1 LAARKD
7 KIYYEKNKTPRLLV
21 FGYPSRTPQVGG
33 LLWSKRVSD
42 SISRLGVVEVKNISS
57 ERSIEAKLNT
67 HHIVRNIVP
76 CLIRD
81 FYDAICGLLTLPQI
95 ALLDSWGEAS
105 IILWALL
112 RFFHPRARI
121 VIVFHHYEPRILSKQ
136 ISEIESRFSREV
148 AKRYSSFIAKLT
160 GIMLRDSDMI
170 LTVSHTSARQLCSLH
185 GITDRDMKREQKQEK
200 GDYNV
205 SLRPVKIRIVG
216 TGVDRLTINTSAQKD
231 IDFFCIARIEKLD
244 GIEKIW
250 SALRKLR
257 TGLNFVMIGRAS
269 LTEISHLKSIGI
281 DHKGEVS
288 DKEKLE
294 LYSRAKVFLFPSS
307 REGFGIAL
315 AESLQIGMDAVVWRL
330 PVFEELYSESRM
342 AKQGRIRLVERKNYE
357 LFASEALRALYSYDI
372 RNTTTRR
379 RRRIISEQP
388 SLQTSYPS
396 SSPPSLS
403 STTTMTTRN
412 SPILSESKNSAATLS
427 VLKLKEEKQ
436 EYRSEILQSW
446 EDVAHKVVKALSEL
460 I

>member
-1 LAARKD
+1 MAARKD
-7 KIYYEKNKTPRLLV
+7 KIYYQRNETPRLLV
-21 FGYPSRTPQVGG
+21 FGYPSRAPQVGG

-42 SISRLGVVEVKNISS
+42 SISRLGVVEVRNISS

-81 FYDAICGLLTLPQI
+81 FYDAICGLLTLPQV

-105 IILWALL
+105 IILWGLL
-112 RFFHPRARI
+112 RVFHRRAKI
-121 VIVFHHYEPRILSKQ
+121 VIVFHHYEPRILPEQ
-136 ISEIESRFSREV
+136 ISEIDSRFSRGV
-148 AKRYSSFIAKLT
+148 AKRYNSFIAKLT
-160 GIMLRDSDMI
+160 GMMIRDSDMI
-170 LTVSHTSARQLCSLH
+170 LTVSRTSARQLCSFY
-185 GITDRDMKREQKQEK
+185 GITSKDIKREPEEEK
-200 GDYNV
+200 GDYYNV

-216 TGVDRLTINTSAQKD
+216 TGVDKLTINTSAQKD
-231 IDFFCIARIEKLD
+231 IDFFCIGRIEKLD
-244 GIEKIW
+244 GVERIW

-257 TGLNFVMIGRAS
+257 TGFNFVMIGRAS
-269 LTEISHLKSIGI
+269 LTEINHLKSIGI

-315 AESLQIGMDAVVWRL
+315 AESLQIGLDAVVWRL
-330 PVFEELYSESRM
+330 PVFEELYSESMM
-342 AKQGRIRLVERKNYE
+342 AKQGRIRLVERGNYE

-372 RNTTTRR
+372 RNRR
-379 RRRIISEQP
+379 RRIIIISEQP
-388 SLQTSYPS
+388 SLQTTS
-396 SSPPSLS
+396 SSI
-403 STTTMTTRN
+403 STTTTN
-412 SPILSESKNSAATLS
+412 SPVLSESKKKSAATLS